1 MMLDLLTRPWPW
13 YVAGPVIGLTVPL
26 VYLYAGR
33 KWGVSSTFRDVC
45 AATVPGDLEY
55 FRYSWRE
62 RGAWRLTMALGLVT
76 GGILAGVTRVG
87 DVAIAES
94 TRADLAALGLT
105 DFAGLAPVEIFS
117 WSALATLPGAALIV
131 GGGFLVGF
139 GTRYANG
146 CTSGHAISGLSA
158 LRLTS
163 LVAVIGFFIGGL
175 LSTHVLL
182 PMILSGGLS

>member
-1 MMLDLLTRPWPW
+1 MTLVTQPWPW
-13 YVAGPVIGLTVPL
+13 YVAGPLIGLIVPV

-33 KWGVSSTFRDVC
+33 KWGISSTFRDVC
-45 AATVPGDLEY
+45 AAALPASNDY
-55 FRYSWRE
+55 FKYSWRAE
-62 RGAWRLTMALGLVT
+62 GGWRLTMAFGLLIGGFLGSLT
-76 GGILAGVTRVG
+76 GLT
-87 DVAIAES
+87 DVAISEATHNDL
-94 TRADLAALGLT
+94 TRLGLT
-105 DFAGLAPVEIFS
+105 DFSGLVPVELFS
-117 WSALATLPGAALIV
+117 WEALATAPGAILIL

-175 LSTHVLL
+175 ITTHLLL
-182 PMILSGGLS
+182 PVIIGGTS